1 MAESVKS
8 VKKAKLRAQFAALP
22 FRYSETDRVEV
33 LLITS
38 RETRRWVLPKGWPI
52 KGLSPGKSAAREAYE
67 EAGVEGVVADRSIGS
82 FQYRKRLRDGT
93 TVTCDVDV
101 FPLEVTGQ
109 RESWPEQ
116 GQREM
121 RWCGVNEAAGMV
133 QEPELARMLRSF
145 GLVHP
150 TPSAPRSRLSRVLR
164 WVGTRRGLGRR

>member
-22 FRYSETDRVEV
+22 FRYSESQRIEV

-67 EAGVEGVVADRSIGS
+67 EAGVEGVVADRSIGA
-82 FQYRKRLRDGT
+82 FQYRKRLRDGR

-116 GQREM
+116 GQRDM
-121 RWCGVNEAAGMV
+121 RWCSANEAAGMV
-133 QEPELARMLRSF
+133 QEPELARILRSF

-150 TPSAPRSRLSRVLR
+150 NPRAQRSRLSRVLR
-164 WVGTRRGLGRR
+164 WVGSRRGLGRR